1 MSETVLIILL
11 VGAVIALI
19 AVTGLWRQERR
30 RALRL
35 EAELARER
43 ERRRRAAP
51 PPSLKA
57 VLQTAARV
65 RDEGLGEVLRSSFEE
80 LAGLAEEAE
89 PELRRLAADDG
100 TVTIFFSD
108 IEDSTALNEDLGDRG
123 WLKVLEAHDRIVRK
137 QVERNGGYIV
147 KSQGDGFMV
156 AFAAAAEA
164 LRSAIG
170 IQRSLDDPP
179 RQLRGKHVA
188 VRIGIHSG
196 RALEKGGDLFGR
208 NVALAARVADQ
219 AKGGEILVTEDVG
232 EATADDRQGFVF
244 TAPREVELKG
254 LPGPHILLAVNWSD
268 A

>member
-1 MSETVLIILL
+1 MSETLLIILL
-11 VGAVIALI
+11 VGAVVALI
-19 AVTGLWRQERR
+19 GVTGQWRQERR
-30 RALRL
+30 RAARL
-35 EAELARER
+35 EGELAAER
-43 ERRRRAAP
+43 EKRSRAAP

-89 PELRRLAADDG
+89 PELRRLAGRDG
-100 TVTIFFSD
+100 TLTIFFSD

-123 WLKVLEAHDRIVRK
+123 WLKVLEAHDRLLRK

-164 LRSAIG
+164 LHAAIG
-170 IQRSLDDPP
+170 IQRSLEDPP

-188 VRIGIHSG
+188 VRIGIHTG
-196 RALEKGGDLFGR
+196 PALEKGGDLFGR

-219 AKGGEILVTEDVG
+219 AQGGEILLTEDVG
-232 EATADDRQGFVF
+232 EAASEAGDFAFGDL
-244 TAPREVELKG
+244 REVELKG
-254 LPGPHILLAVNWSD
+254 LPGPHRLLALEWRD